1 MTDGTGKS
9 AQVDGYLIGAKTGTA
24 EKLPRGNGKYL
35 LSYMGF
41 APADNPEVLIYVI
54 IDEANVQEQ
63 ATSSLVKGLAKGLN
77 VKERV
82 VSPTYTIMCQY
93 FGDKMLCHFDLYRIT
108 EDDCYNMGFDDF
120 FFDENVICAVEWSE
134 RLTDL
139 PENILRVDIQKTG
152 ESTRKITV
160 VDEKSIIKGEL

>member
-1 MTDGTGKS
+1 MRYCYNINSPEETETLGERLAKKLNSGVFIALTG
-9 AQVDGYLIGAKTGTA
+9 DLGAGKTV
-24 EKLPRGNGKYL
+24 
-35 LSYMGF
+35 F
-41 APADNPEVLIYVI
+41 
-54 IDEANVQEQ
+54 
-63 ATSSLVKGLAKGLN
+63 VKGLAKGLN

-152 ESTRKITV
+152 ENSRVITV
-160 VDEKSIIKGEL
+160 IDENAIIKGEL

>member
-1 MTDGTGKS
+1 MRYCYNINSPEETETLGERLAKKLNSGVFIALTG
-9 AQVDGYLIGAKTGTA
+9 DLGAGKTV
-24 EKLPRGNGKYL
+24 
-35 LSYMGF
+35 F
-41 APADNPEVLIYVI
+41 
-54 IDEANVQEQ
+54 
-63 ATSSLVKGLAKGLN
+63 VKGLAKGLN

>member
-1 MTDGTGKS
+1 MRYCYNIKNPAETEGLG
-9 AQVDGYLIGAKTGTA
+9 
-24 EKLPRGNGKYL
+24 EKLAKKLNSGVFIALTGDLGAGKTV
-35 LSYMGF
+35 F
-41 APADNPEVLIYVI
+41 
-54 IDEANVQEQ
+54 
-63 ATSSLVKGLAKGLN
+63 VKGLAKGLN

-120 FFDENVICAVEWSE
+120 FFDENVISAVEWSE

-139 PENILRVDIQKTG
+139 PDKMIRVNIEKTG
-152 ESTRKITV
+152 ELSRTITII
-160 VDEKSIIKGEL
+160 DEKAIIKGEL